1 MGKGHSDG
9 VVGPRVAGAD
19 GCAQPAPSRLTR
31 RALPARWTAAGVPAV
46 LATFAPPLLA
56 ACGAGGPGG
65 SAAGTDTAALSK
77 RPVTL
82 LFEAYASK
90 EEFELWKP
98 ALERTQQKYPWLS
111 VEPTFVG
118 SGVNPGSY
126 DRWTVAMASD
136 QAPHVMEFETKRMSS
151 FADRGQLLDLTP
163 YVAKSKVAGRADFLD
178 ADWEKTL
185 YKGRQH
191 ILVSVSKPAVI
202 FYNTELLKRAGV
214 GGLTTKFGD
223 PAWTWDA
230 FVQLTRK
237 LTSGGGANALY
248 GYNQSTWWVYL
259 QPFVWSNG
267 GDYLNKDRTGGAVD
281 QPEAVEALQRMQDLA
296 LKDKAMPVAANA
308 PEGSPGFENGRVA
321 MTHTNA
327 GGWLPYSKVPD
338 LKFDIAP
345 VPTGKKGTFARNPP
359 NGWASWSG
367 NKERDNTWL
376 VIEELVTPE
385 TLRNVEGVPA
395 RKTQAESGDFA
406 SATYLKAIGGNWQVL
421 IDSKKSSRD
430 EPVTPYFQDLDK
442 TLNNGAINDALW
454 RGQMPVNEWAARAKA
469 KIDAV
474 QQGRGPQ
481 DW

>member
-1 MGKGHSDG
+1 ME
-9 VVGPRVAGAD
+9 
-19 GCAQPAPSRLTR
+19 
-31 RALPARWTAAGVPAV
+31 RANG
-46 LATFAPPLLA
+46 
-56 ACGAGGPGG
+56 
-65 SAAGTDTAALSK
+65 
-77 RPVTL
+77 
-82 LFEAYASK
+82 
-90 EEFELWKP
+90 
-98 ALERTQQKYPWLS
+98 
-111 VEPTFVG
+111 
-118 SGVNPGSY
+118 
-126 DRWTVAMASD
+126 
-136 QAPHVMEFETKRMSS
+136 
-151 FADRGQLLDLTP
+151 
-163 YVAKSKVAGRADFLD
+163 
-178 ADWEKTL
+178 
-185 YKGRQH
+185 
-191 ILVSVSKPAVI
+191 II

-248 GYNQSTWWVYL
+248 GYNQSTWWVYM

-267 GDYLNKDRTGGAVD
+267 GDYLNKDRTGGAID

-376 VIEELVTPE
+376 VMIPGATHQRWTSTRSVST
-385 TLRNVEGVPA
+385 VSEG
-395 RKTQAESGDFA
+395 
-406 SATYLKAIGGNWQVL
+406 I
-421 IDSKKSSRD
+421 
-430 EPVTPYFQDLDK
+430 
-442 TLNNGAINDALW
+442 
-454 RGQMPVNEWAARAKA
+454 
-469 KIDAV
+469 
-474 QQGRGPQ
+474 RGPRPPRARPRRSVACTMR
-481 DW
+481 

>member
-1 MGKGHSDG
+1 
-9 VVGPRVAGAD
+9 V
-19 GCAQPAPSRLTR
+19 
-31 RALPARWTAAGVPAV
+31 
-46 LATFAPPLLA
+46 LA
-56 ACGAGGPGG
+56 ACGTTSGGG
-65 SAAGTDTAALSK
+65 GTDTASLSK
-77 RPVTL
+77 KPVTL
-82 LFEAYASK
+82 TFEAYASK

-98 ALERTQQKYPWLS
+98 ALQRAQQKYSWIT

-118 SGVNPGSY
+118 SGVTPGSY

-136 QAPHVMEFETKRMSS
+136 QAPNVMEFETKRMSS

-163 YVAKSKVAGRADFLD
+163 YVAKSKVAGKADFLE

-185 YKGRQH
+185 YKGKQY
-191 ILVSVSKPAVI
+191 ILVTVSKPAVI
-202 FYNTELLKRAGV
+202 YYNTELFKRAGV
-214 GGLTTKFGD
+214 NPLSAKFGD

-230 FVQLTRK
+230 FVQIARK
-237 LTSGGGANALY
+237 LTTGSDSNATY

-267 GDYLNKDRTGGAVD
+267 GDYLNKDRTGGAID
-281 QPEAVEALQRMQDLA
+281 QPEAVEALQRMIDLA
-296 LKDKAMPVAANA
+296 LKEKAMPVAANA
-308 PEGSPGFENGRVA
+308 PQGGPGFDNGRVA
-321 MTHTNA
+321 MNHTNA

-338 LKFDIAP
+338 LKWNIAP
-345 VPTGKKGTFARNPP
+345 IPTGKKGTFARNPP

-376 VIEELVTPE
+376 LIEELATPE

-395 RKTQAESGDFA
+395 RKAQAESGDFA
-406 SATYLKAIGGNWQVL
+406 SAKFLQGMGGNWQVF

-454 RGQMPVNEWAARAKA
+454 KGQMPVKEWAARAKT

-474 QQGRGPQ
+474 QQGKGPQ